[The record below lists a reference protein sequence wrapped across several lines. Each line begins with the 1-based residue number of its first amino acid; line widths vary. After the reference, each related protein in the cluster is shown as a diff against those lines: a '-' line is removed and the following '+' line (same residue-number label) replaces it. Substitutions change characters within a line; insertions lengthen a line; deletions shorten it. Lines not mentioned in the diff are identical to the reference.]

1 MTLSSLVLLATI
13 RNSLHDNRDENGF
26 GAGAAVYPVQRF
38 PFPRRL
44 HPLERAAV
52 NPVISSGP
60 CVPCMQRAATRWGGS
75 VNTALQGAH
84 MSTF

>member
-1 MTLSSLVLLATI
+1 MTLLSLVSLAMI
-13 RNSLHDNRDENGF
+13 RNSLHDNKDENGF

-44 HPLERAAV
+44 HPLERAAA